1 MGDEL
6 YLIKSE
12 TVIFMALTR
21 PFLGRGWSFPP
32 TFDRQAKGVVML
44 EEEAD
49 IQSSLHILLSTRLGE
64 RVMLPGYGCNM
75 DSLVFETMNLTL
87 LTYMKDLV
95 ENAILY
101 HEPRIELDK
110 VVIDNSRQN
119 EGLLL
124 IEIKYLV
131 RTTNSRY
138 NYVYPFYLNEG
149 TNLTINT
156 AT

>member
-1 MGDEL
+1 ME
-6 YLIKSE
+6 
-12 TVIFMALTR
+12 LTR

-32 TFDRQAKGVVML
+32 AFDRQAKGVVML

-64 RVMLPGYGCNM
+64 RVMLPTYGCNM
-75 DSLVFETMNLTL
+75 DSLVFEAMNLTL

-101 HEPRIELDK
+101 HEPRIDLDK
-110 VVIDNSRQN
+110 VVIDTTRQT

-124 IEIKYLV
+124 IEIIYVV

>member
-1 MGDEL
+1 ME
-6 YLIKSE
+6 
-12 TVIFMALTR
+12 LTR

-32 TFDRQAKGVVML
+32 AFDRQAKGVVML

-75 DSLVFETMNLTL
+75 DSLVFEAMNLTL

-110 VVIDNSRQN
+110 VVIDNTRQN

-124 IEIKYLV
+124 IEIKYMV

>member
-1 MGDEL
+1 ME
-6 YLIKSE
+6 
-12 TVIFMALTR
+12 LTR

-32 TFDRQAKGVVML
+32 EFDRNAKAVVML

-49 IQSSLHILLSTRLGE
+49 IQGSLNILLSTKLGE
-64 RVMLPGYGCNM
+64 RVMQPTYGCNM
-75 DSLVFETMNLTL
+75 DSLLFEAMNLTL
-87 LTYMKDLV
+87 LTYLKDLV

-110 VVIDNSRQN
+110 VVIDTTSQN
-119 EGLLL
+119 DGLLL
-124 IEIKYLV
+124 IEIHYDI

-149 TNLTINT
+149 TNLITNN

>member
-1 MGDEL
+1 MEL
-6 YLIKSE
+6 S
-12 TVIFMALTR
+12 R

-32 TFDRQAKGVVML
+32 EFDRQARTVVML
-44 EEEAD
+44 EEETD

-64 RVMLPGYGCNM
+64 RVMQPTYGCNM
-75 DSLVFETMNLTL
+75 DSLVFEAMNLTL
-87 LTYMKDLV
+87 LTYLKDLV

-110 VVIDNSRQN
+110 VVIDTSRQY

-124 IEIKYLV
+124 IEIHYLV

-149 TNLTINT
+149 TNLTTNP

>member
-1 MGDEL
+1 ME
-6 YLIKSE
+6 
-12 TVIFMALTR
+12 LTR
-21 PFLGRGWSFPP
+21 PFLGRGWSFP
-32 TFDRQAKGVVML
+32 TEFDRQAKGVVML
-44 EEEAD
+44 EEEVD

-75 DSLVFETMNLTL
+75 DSLVFEAMNLTL

-110 VVIDNSRQN
+110 VVIDNTQQN

-124 IEIKYLV
+124 IEIKYVV

>member
-1 MGDEL
+1 ME
-6 YLIKSE
+6 
-12 TVIFMALTR
+12 LTR
-21 PFLGRGWSFPP
+21 PFLGRGWSFP
-32 TFDRQAKGVVML
+32 TEFDRQAKGVVML
-44 EEEAD
+44 EEETD

-64 RVMLPGYGCNM
+64 RVMLPAYGCNM
-75 DSLVFETMNLTL
+75 DSLVFEAMNLTL

-95 ENAILY
+95 EHAILY
-101 HEPRIELDK
+101 HEPRIELDD
-110 VVIDNSRQN
+110 VVIDTTRQD

-124 IEIKYLV
+124 IEIRYLI

>member
-1 MGDEL
+1 
-6 YLIKSE
+6 
-12 TVIFMALTR
+12 

-32 TFDRQAKGVVML
+32 EFDRQAKGVVML

-75 DSLVFETMNLTL
+75 DSLVFEAMNLTQ

-101 HEPRIELDK
+101 HEARIELDR
-110 VVIDNSRQN
+110 VVIDTSRQN

-124 IEIKYLV
+124 IEIRYMV

-149 TNLTINT
+149 TNLTTNT

>member
-1 MGDEL
+1 ME
-6 YLIKSE
+6 
-12 TVIFMALTR
+12 LTR
-21 PFLGRGWSFPP
+21 PFLGRGWSFP
-32 TFDRQAKGVVML
+32 TEFDRQAKGVLML
-44 EEEAD
+44 EEETD
-49 IQSSLHILLSTRLGE
+49 IQSSLHILLSTKLGE

-75 DSLVFETMNLTL
+75 DSLVFEAMNLTL

-110 VVIDNSRQN
+110 VVIDTTQQN

-124 IEIKYLV
+124 IEIKYMV

>member
-1 MGDEL
+1 MEL
-6 YLIKSE
+6 S
-12 TVIFMALTR
+12 R

-32 TFDRQAKGVVML
+32 EFDRQARTVVML
-44 EEEAD
+44 EEETD

-64 RVMLPGYGCNM
+64 RVMQPTYGCNM
-75 DSLVFETMNLTL
+75 DSLVFEAMNLTL
-87 LTYMKDLV
+87 LTYLKDLV

-110 VVIDNSRQN
+110 VVIDTSRQY

-124 IEIKYLV
+124 IEIYYLV

-149 TNLTINT
+149 TNLTTNP

>member
-1 MGDEL
+1 ME
-6 YLIKSE
+6 
-12 TVIFMALTR
+12 LTR

-32 TFDRQAKGVVML
+32 EFNRQAGAVLML
-44 EEEAD
+44 EEEKD
-49 IQSSLHILLSTRLGE
+49 IQSSLHILLSTKLGE
-64 RVMLPGYGCNM
+64 RVMQPTYGCNM
-75 DSLVFETMNLTL
+75 DSMVFEAMNLTL
-87 LTYMKDLV
+87 LTYLRDLV

-110 VVIDNSRQN
+110 VVVDTTSQS

-124 IEIKYLV
+124 IEIHYMV

-138 NYVYPFYLNEG
+138 NYVYPFYLREG
-149 TNLTINT
+149 TNLTINI

>member
-1 MGDEL
+1 ME
-6 YLIKSE
+6 
-12 TVIFMALTR
+12 LTR

-32 TFDRQAKGVVML
+32 EFDRNAKAVVML

-49 IQSSLHILLSTRLGE
+49 IQGSLNILLSTKLGE
-64 RVMLPGYGCNM
+64 RVMQPTYGCNM
-75 DSLVFETMNLTL
+75 DSLVFEAMNLTL
-87 LTYMKDLV
+87 LTYLKDLV

-110 VVIDNSRQN
+110 VVIDTTSQN
-119 EGLLL
+119 DGLLL
-124 IEIKYLV
+124 IEIHYDI

-149 TNLTINT
+149 TNLITNT

>member
-1 MGDEL
+1 MEL
-6 YLIKSE
+6 I
-12 TVIFMALTR
+12 R

-32 TFDRQAKGVVML
+32 EFDRNAKAVVML

-49 IQSSLHILLSTRLGE
+49 IQGSLNILLSTKLGE
-64 RVMLPGYGCNM
+64 RVMQPTYGCNM
-75 DSLVFETMNLTL
+75 DSLVFEAMNLTL
-87 LTYMKDLV
+87 LTYLKDLV

-110 VVIDNSRQN
+110 VVIDTTSQN
-119 EGLLL
+119 DGLLL
-124 IEIKYLV
+124 IEIHYDI

-149 TNLTINT
+149 TNLITNN

>member
-1 MGDEL
+1 ME
-6 YLIKSE
+6 
-12 TVIFMALTR
+12 LTR

-32 TFDRQAKGVVML
+32 EFDRKAGAVLML
-44 EEEAD
+44 EEETD

-64 RVMLPGYGCNM
+64 RVMLPEYGCNM
-75 DSLVFETMNLTL
+75 DSLVFEAMNLTL
-87 LTYMKDLV
+87 LTYLKDLV

-110 VVIDNSRQN
+110 VIIDTTSQN

-124 IEIKYLV
+124 IEIHYNV

-149 TNLTINT
+149 TNLTTNIST
-156 AT
+156 

>member
-1 MGDEL
+1 ME
-6 YLIKSE
+6 
-12 TVIFMALTR
+12 LTR

-32 TFDRQAKGVVML
+32 EFDRQAKGVVML

-75 DSLVFETMNLTL
+75 DSLVFEAMNLTL

-110 VVIDNSRQN
+110 VVIDTTRQN

-124 IEIKYLV
+124 IEIRYMV

-149 TNLTINT
+149 TNLRINT

>member
-1 MGDEL
+1 ME
-6 YLIKSE
+6 
-12 TVIFMALTR
+12 LTR

-32 TFDRQAKGVVML
+32 EFDRQAKAVLML
-44 EEEAD
+44 EEEVD
-49 IQSSLHILLSTRLGE
+49 IQSSLYILLSTRLGE
-64 RVMLPGYGCNM
+64 RVMQPTYGCNM
-75 DSLVFETMNLTL
+75 DNLVFEAMNLTL
-87 LTYMKDLV
+87 LTYLKDLV

-110 VVIDNSRQN
+110 VIIDTTNQN

-124 IEIKYLV
+124 IEIHYNV
-131 RTTNSRY
+131 RSTNSRY

-149 TNLTINT
+149 TNLATNT

>member
-1 MGDEL
+1 
-6 YLIKSE
+6 
-12 TVIFMALTR
+12 
-21 PFLGRGWSFPP
+21 
-32 TFDRQAKGVVML
+32 ML

-75 DSLVFETMNLTL
+75 DSLVFEAMNLTQ

-101 HEPRIELDK
+101 HEARIELDR
-110 VVIDNSRQN
+110 VVIDTSRQT

-124 IEIKYLV
+124 IEIRYMV

>member
-1 MGDEL
+1 ME
-6 YLIKSE
+6 
-12 TVIFMALTR
+12 LTR
-21 PFLGRGWSFPP
+21 PFLGRGWSFP
-32 TFDRQAKGVVML
+32 TKFDRQAKGVLML
-44 EEEAD
+44 EEETD

-110 VVIDNSRQN
+110 VVIDTTQQN

-124 IEIKYLV
+124 IEIKYMV

>member
-1 MGDEL
+1 ME
-6 YLIKSE
+6 
-12 TVIFMALTR
+12 LTR

-32 TFDRQAKGVVML
+32 AFDRKAGSVLML

-49 IQSSLHILLSTRLGE
+49 IQSSLHILLSTKLGE
-64 RVMLPGYGCNM
+64 RVMQPTYGCNM
-75 DSLVFETMNLTL
+75 DSLVFEAMNLTL
-87 LTYMKDLV
+87 LTYLKDLV

-110 VVIDNSRQN
+110 VIVDTARQN

-124 IEIKYLV
+124 IEIHYAV

-149 TNLTINT
+149 TNLTINST
-156 AT
+156 T

>member
-1 MGDEL
+1 MI
-6 YLIKSE
+6 LIME
-12 TVIFMALTR
+12 LTR

-32 TFDRQAKGVVML
+32 EFDRQAGAVLML
-44 EEEAD
+44 EEETD
-49 IQSSLHILLSTRLGE
+49 IQSSLYILLSTRLGE

-75 DSLVFETMNLTL
+75 DSLVFEAMNLTL
-87 LTYMKDLV
+87 LTYLKDLV

-110 VVIDNSRQN
+110 VIIDTTSQN

-124 IEIKYLV
+124 IEIHYNV

-149 TNLTINT
+149 TNLTTNIST
-156 AT
+156 

>member
-1 MGDEL
+1 ME
-6 YLIKSE
+6 
-12 TVIFMALTR
+12 LTR

-32 TFDRQAKGVVML
+32 EFDRQAKAVVML

-49 IQSSLHILLSTRLGE
+49 IESSLHILLSTRLGE
-64 RVMLPGYGCNM
+64 RVMLPTYGCNM
-75 DSLVFETMNLTL
+75 DSLVFEAMNLTL

-101 HEPRIELDK
+101 HEPRIDLDK
-110 VVIDNSRQN
+110 VVIDTTRQT

-124 IEIKYLV
+124 IEIIYTV

>member
-1 MGDEL
+1 
-6 YLIKSE
+6 
-12 TVIFMALTR
+12 MALTR

-32 TFDRQAKGVVML
+32 EFDRQAKGVVML
-44 EEEAD
+44 EEEVD

-75 DSLVFETMNLTL
+75 DSLVFEAMNLTL

>member
-1 MGDEL
+1 ME
-6 YLIKSE
+6 
-12 TVIFMALTR
+12 LTR

-32 TFDRQAKGVVML
+32 EFDRNAKAVVML

-49 IQSSLHILLSTRLGE
+49 IQGSLNILLSTKLGE
-64 RVMLPGYGCNM
+64 RVMQPTYGCNM
-75 DSLVFETMNLTL
+75 DSLVFEAMNLTL
-87 LTYMKDLV
+87 LTYLKDLV

-110 VVIDNSRQN
+110 VVIDTTNQN
-119 EGLLL
+119 DGLLL
-124 IEIKYLV
+124 IEIHYDI

-149 TNLTINT
+149 TNLITNT

>member
-1 MGDEL
+1 ME
-6 YLIKSE
+6 
-12 TVIFMALTR
+12 LTR

-32 TFDRQAKGVVML
+32 EFDRQARAVLML
-44 EEEAD
+44 EEGVD
-49 IQSSLHILLSTRLGE
+49 IQSSLYILLSTKLGE
-64 RVMLPGYGCNM
+64 RVMQPSYGCNM
-75 DSLVFETMNLTL
+75 DSLVFEAMNLTL
-87 LTYMKDLV
+87 LTYLKDLV

-110 VVIDNSRQN
+110 VIIDTTNQN

-124 IEIKYLV
+124 IEIHYDV

-149 TNLTINT
+149 TNLTTNT
-156 AT
+156 TT

>member
-1 MGDEL
+1 ME
-6 YLIKSE
+6 
-12 TVIFMALTR
+12 LTR
-21 PFLGRGWSFPP
+21 PFLGRGWSFP
-32 TFDRQAKGVVML
+32 TEFNRQAKGVVML
-44 EEEAD
+44 EEETD

-75 DSLVFETMNLTL
+75 DSLVFEAMNLTL

-110 VVIDNSRQN
+110 VVIDTTQQN

-124 IEIKYLV
+124 IEIKYMV

>member
-1 MGDEL
+1 ME
-6 YLIKSE
+6 
-12 TVIFMALTR
+12 LTR

-32 TFDRQAKGVVML
+32 EFDRQAKGVVML

-75 DSLVFETMNLTL
+75 DSLVFEAMNLTL

-110 VVIDNSRQN
+110 IVIDNTQQN

-124 IEIKYLV
+124 IEIKYMV

>member
-1 MGDEL
+1 ME
-6 YLIKSE
+6 
-12 TVIFMALTR
+12 LTR

-32 TFDRQAKGVVML
+32 EFDRQAKGVVML

-75 DSLVFETMNLTL
+75 DSLVFEAMNLTQ

-101 HEPRIELDK
+101 HEARIELDR
-110 VVIDNSRQN
+110 VVIDTSRQT

-124 IEIKYLV
+124 IEIRYMV

>member
-1 MGDEL
+1 ME
-6 YLIKSE
+6 
-12 TVIFMALTR
+12 LTR
-21 PFLGRGWSFPP
+21 PFLGRGWSFP
-32 TFDRQAKGVVML
+32 TEFDRQAKGVFML
-44 EEEAD
+44 EEETD

-75 DSLVFETMNLTL
+75 DSLVFEAMNLTL
-87 LTYMKDLV
+87 LTYMKDIV

-110 VVIDNSRQN
+110 VVIDTTQQN

-124 IEIKYLV
+124 IEIKYMV

>member
-1 MGDEL
+1 ME
-6 YLIKSE
+6 
-12 TVIFMALTR
+12 LTR
-21 PFLGRGWSFPP
+21 PFLGRGWSFP
-32 TFDRQAKGVVML
+32 TEFDRQAKGVLML
-44 EEEAD
+44 EEETD

-75 DSLVFETMNLTL
+75 DSLVFEAMNLTL

-110 VVIDNSRQN
+110 VVIDTTQQN

-124 IEIKYLV
+124 IEIKYMV

>member
-1 MGDEL
+1 ME
-6 YLIKSE
+6 
-12 TVIFMALTR
+12 LTR

-32 TFDRQAKGVVML
+32 EFDRQAGSVLML
-44 EEEAD
+44 EEEKD
-49 IQSSLHILLSTRLGE
+49 IQSSLHILLSTKLGE
-64 RVMLPGYGCNM
+64 RVMQPTYGCNM

-87 LTYMKDLV
+87 LTYLKDLV

-101 HEPRIELDK
+101 HEPRIELEK
-110 VVIDNSRQN
+110 VVIDTTNQS

-124 IEIKYLV
+124 IEIHYAV

-149 TNLTINT
+149 TNLVTNT

>member
-1 MGDEL
+1 ME
-6 YLIKSE
+6 
-12 TVIFMALTR
+12 LTR
-21 PFLGRGWSFPP
+21 PFLGRGWSFP
-32 TFDRQAKGVVML
+32 TEFDRQAKGVVML

-75 DSLVFETMNLTL
+75 DSLVFEAMNLTL

-110 VVIDNSRQN
+110 VVIDNTRQN
-119 EGLLL
+119 EGFLL
-124 IEIKYLV
+124 IEIKYMV

>member
-1 MGDEL
+1 ME
-6 YLIKSE
+6 
-12 TVIFMALTR
+12 LTR

-32 TFDRQAKGVVML
+32 QFDRQAKAVQML
-44 EEEAD
+44 EEETD

-64 RVMLPGYGCNM
+64 RVMQPTYGCNM
-75 DSLVFETMNLTL
+75 DSLVFEAMNLTL
-87 LTYMKDLV
+87 LTYLKDLV

-110 VVIDNSRQN
+110 VIIDTTNQN

-124 IEIKYLV
+124 IEIHYAV
-131 RTTNSRY
+131 RSTNSRY

-149 TNLTINT
+149 TNLATNT